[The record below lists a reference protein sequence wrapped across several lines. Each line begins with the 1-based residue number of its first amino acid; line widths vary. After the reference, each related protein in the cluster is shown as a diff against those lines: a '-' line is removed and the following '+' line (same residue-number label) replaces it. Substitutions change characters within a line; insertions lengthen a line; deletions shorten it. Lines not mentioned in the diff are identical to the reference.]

1 MTIDDV
7 LGGQMPKWFQSS
19 PPSQLLDCWTYGK
32 EEYVASK
39 GKLMR
44 VIIVTQT
51 CDLVQRSTYQVAP
64 LFPLSELPESKHD
77 QLRSNDIWYLHY
89 LPKYGDSLPEEC
101 FADLSNMAPVPKRYF
116 RPEAVQARLSTAGV
130 RQLQMHIAEFYGRP
144 FGFNSRDRSPY
155 SAEFACERCFY
166 DAFRLTKVPVNEGEH
181 FPLCRFCGDEA
192 MWIRL
197 TDAVQVPMEFPPN
210 G

>member
-1 MTIDDV
+1 MLHT
-7 LGGQMPKWFQSS
+7 LFKAESS
-19 PPSQLLDCWTYGK
+19 SD
-32 EEYVASK
+32 SSSFD
-39 GKLMR
+39 KLN
-44 VIIVTQT
+44 
-51 CDLVQRSTYQVAP
+51 
-64 LFPLSELPESKHD
+64 LSETLSLLLFEGAQHSGANLD
-77 QLRSNDIWYLHY
+77 ETDLHY